1 MSTEGAEKELSG
13 LSKKILLGVAM
24 RYEKESS
31 EYEMVGG
38 VKPSERKRGRRS
50 VVEPVWL
57 PIAEDLLQQHFD
69 LPRLKR
75 IPSGRVA
82 RRVGV
87 GRGVA
92 SAAEPTSTSAVLR
105 PLLRRGDLL

>member
-1 MSTEGAEKELSG
+1 
-13 LSKKILLGVAM
+13 M

-57 PIAEDLLQQHFD
+57 DC
-69 LPRLKR
+69 
-75 IPSGRVA
+75 
-82 RRVGV
+82 
-87 GRGVA
+87 
-92 SAAEPTSTSAVLR
+92 
-105 PLLRRGDLL
+105 